1 MSKQQVIL
9 GAFADEAGS
18 SLKEQ
23 IAAMLDN
30 GIQHLE
36 ARNIDGRNFIDH
48 TVAEAKEIRA
58 QLDAHGLR
66 VWSIGSPL
74 GKIAVTDPMQ
84 PHLDKLK
91 HTLELA
97 AVMGSERIR
106 MFSFFIPKDE
116 EPAIYR
122 DEVMERLTRMTEVA
136 RGSGVKLCHENEK
149 GIYGDIAARCDD
161 ILRSVPELGA
171 IFDPANF
178 IQCGQDTL
186 QAWKLLGDRI
196 DYFHVKDCLEGGK
209 VVPCGKGIG
218 HVPEILRAFLANG
231 GSQLTLEPH
240 LTVFEGFAALEKD
253 EQKTKMAEYA
263 YSNQRAAFDAAV
275 AALKESLA

>member
-1 MSKQQVIL
+1 MQKVIL

-18 SLKEQ
+18 SLNEQ

-30 GIQHLE
+30 GICHLE
-36 ARNIDGRNFIDH
+36 ARNIDGVNFIDH
-48 TVAEAKEIRA
+48 TVAQAKAIKE

-74 GKIAVTDPMQ
+74 GKIQITDPME

-97 AVMGSERIR
+97 QVMGSERIR
-106 MFSFFIPKDE
+106 MFSFFIPKE
-116 EPAIYR
+116 EDPAVYR
-122 DEVMERLTRMTEVA
+122 DEVMERLGRMVETA

-149 GIYGDIAARCDD
+149 GIYGDVASRCAD
-161 ILRSVPELGA
+161 ILAQFPEMGG

-178 IQCGQDTL
+178 IQCGQDT
-186 QAWKLLGDRI
+186 QEAWELLKDRI
-196 DYFHVKDCLEGGK
+196 DYFHVKDCVEGGK

-218 HVPEILRAFLANG
+218 HVPEILRKFLAAG
-231 GSQLTLEPH
+231 GQQLTLEPH
-240 LTVFEGFAALEKD
+240 LTVFKGFADLEQE
-253 EQKTKMAEYA
+253 EQKTQMESFA
-263 YSNQRAAFDAAV
+263 YPTQRAAFDAAV
-275 AALKESLA
+275 AALKEALA